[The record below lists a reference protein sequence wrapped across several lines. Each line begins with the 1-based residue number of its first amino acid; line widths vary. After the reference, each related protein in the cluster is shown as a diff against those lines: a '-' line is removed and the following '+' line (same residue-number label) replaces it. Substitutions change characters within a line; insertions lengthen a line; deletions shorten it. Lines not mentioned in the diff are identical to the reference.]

1 MAKQKTNL
9 NKFKP
14 ETRLVVA
21 ARDYSEH
28 GIVNPAV
35 YHASTILFPTMQDYL
50 KPNQPYVYGRRGNP
64 TSRALEAAIAQIEEG
79 HDTRVCSSGLSAIT
93 TALLAFLKSGDHLL
107 ITDAV
112 YGPVRR
118 FCDTILP
125 GLGIEV
131 TYYEPRI
138 GARMSEFMRSNTKV
152 VYAES
157 PGSLTMEVQ
166 DIPAIAEAA
175 HRRGALL
182 MCDNTWSAGY
192 FFKAFQHGCDI
203 SVQSATKYLGGHS
216 DLMLGS
222 VTCSD
227 DTWPQFK
234 EVFGTLGQFAGPDD
248 MYLALRGL
256 RTLDVRLERHM
267 RNALIVADWLRSRS
281 EVEEVF
287 YPALPGSPGHDLWK
301 RDFRGASGLFSAVLR
316 TSSSTAAAA
325 MLDGLELFGMGDS
338 WGGYESLVVP
348 FDPRPLRSATPWP
361 YKGVALRFHIG
372 LENTDD
378 LKADLAEGFK
388 RLISAG

>member
-316 TSSSTAAAA
+316 TSSSAAAAA

>member
-138 GARMSEFMRSNTKV
+138 GARMSELMRSNTKV

-287 YPALPGSPGHDLWK
+287 YPALPGSTGHDLWK

>member
-287 YPALPGSPGHDLWK
+287 YPALPGSTGHDLWK

-316 TSSSTAAAA
+316 TSSSAAAAA

>member
-138 GARMSEFMRSNTKV
+138 GARMSELMRSNTKV

-287 YPALPGSPGHDLWK
+287 YPALPGSTGHDLWK

-316 TSSSTAAAA
+316 TSSSAAAAA